1 MANRDVGERNPFLAG
16 RNPTNR
22 WTGATGSVFRIKR
35 DPAKLLAGAVARST
49 PPFGATLLME
59 EIEFA
64 KVVNN
69 ACRHPGLF
77 TFNGTVTEV
86 LSFLEGFAM
95 GANVGGPK
103 NRMSHS
109 KLMTPF
115 RQWCE
120 NRGVEVPITR
130 ESASA
135 NDIAILNEF
144 ARLYTLYANEVA
156 ATDGDES

>member
-1 MANRDVGERNPFLAG
+1 
-16 RNPTNR
+16 
-22 WTGATGSVFRIKR
+22 
-35 DPAKLLAGAVARST
+35 
-49 PPFGATLLME
+49 ME

-64 KVVNN
+64 KVVSN

-77 TFNGTVTEV
+77 TFNGTVAEV

-103 NRMSHS
+103 HRMSHS

-120 NRGVEVPITR
+120 DRGVEVPIT
-130 ESASA
+130 ESALA
-135 NDIAILNEF
+135 NDIAILDEF

-156 ATDGDES
+156 ASDGDES